1 MRDGVH
7 LSADVYH
14 PRGAGETPNS
24 RVPTVLIRTPYNN
37 ASNDNIR
44 KGRTLADS
52 GYACVIQ
59 DVRGRWDSDGPWS
72 PFVTEPEDGYD
83 TQAWIAEQPWSNGR
97 IGMSGRSYL
106 GSVQWLSAPLAHPSL
121 ACLAPQS
128 ICVDYLTGLV
138 RPGGAFQL
146 GVLVNWGLRVAGRT
160 AQSID
165 FENWTE
171 ICRVLPL
178 EDIPRFA
185 GRDLDFWRDWL
196 HLPATDPYWASIDTR
211 PHWNDITVPAFVMGG
226 WYDLYA
232 PQAFDQFNGLRLHGG
247 SAAARQ
253 SRLIMGPWPHHLGSD
268 LPTAPRTGDIDFGA
282 AAVVNMNALE
292 RTWFD
297 RWLKG
302 NGDALADEPP
312 LRLFVMGV
320 NQWRDEHEW
329 PLART
334 DWQPWHL
341 HSEGVANSV
350 RGDGVLS
357 LEQPGDEPA
366 DTYAYDPNFPVQS
379 CGGAN
384 CCTPHIEPWGPYDQR
399 PVEARND
406 VLCYTSAPLEQDLEV
421 IGPIKLVLH
430 AATDGL
436 DTDWT
441 AKLVDVSPTGYAMN
455 LCDGILRARY
465 RHGQDQPC
473 LLDAGSRRGLRDRSR
488 RHRQRLQARPPHSPR
503 SLLVQ
508 LPPLRPQPEHRR
520 RPGHRCRNPR
530 RPPNSPARPRP
541 PLAPDPAGHPYRLT
555 GGPRPVVPSLGG
567 AEQCPQSAFR
577 RLDRRWPMRRLPALQ
592 PGLRQHGHNRRIAPN
607 RAARHQLFQR
617 R

>member
-1 MRDGVH
+1 MTTTSAVQVQVDRRVRMRDGVH

-83 TQAWIAEQPWSNGR
+83 TQAWIAEQPWSNSR

-253 SRLIMGPWPHHLGSD
+253 SRLIMGPWPHHLGQRS
-268 LPTAPRTGDIDFGA
+268 P
-282 AAVVNMNALE
+282 
-292 RTWFD
+292 D
-297 RWLKG
+297 R
-302 NGDALADEPP
+302 
-312 LRLFVMGV
+312 
-320 NQWRDEHEW
+320 
-329 PLART
+329 
-334 DWQPWHL
+334 
-341 HSEGVANSV
+341 
-350 RGDGVLS
+350 
-357 LEQPGDEPA
+357 PA
-366 DTYAYDPNFPVQS
+366 Y
-379 CGGAN
+379 
-384 CCTPHIEPWGPYDQR
+384 
-399 PVEARND
+399 
-406 VLCYTSAPLEQDLEV
+406 
-421 IGPIKLVLH
+421 
-430 AATDGL
+430 
-436 DTDWT
+436 
-441 AKLVDVSPTGYAMN
+441 
-455 LCDGILRARY
+455 
-465 RHGQDQPC
+465 
-473 LLDAGSRRGLRDRSR
+473 R
-488 RHRQRLQARPPHSPR
+488 RHRLWRRCRGQHECPGTNLVRP
-503 SLLVQ
+503 LAQ
-508 LPPLRPQPEHRR
+508 GQRR
-520 RPGHRCRNPR
+520 RIGR
-530 RPPNSPARPRP
+530 
-541 PLAPDPAGHPYRLT
+541 
-555 GGPRPVVPSLGG
+555 
-567 AEQCPQSAFR
+567 
-577 RLDRRWPMRRLPALQ
+577 
-592 PGLRQHGHNRRIAPN
+592 
-607 RAARHQLFQR
+607 
-617 R
+617 

>member
-83 TQAWIAEQPWSNGR
+83 TQAWIAEQPWSNSR

-334 DWQPWHL
+334 DWQNWHL

-465 RHGQDQPC
+465 RHGQDQPS

-488 RHRQRLQARPPHSPR
+488 RHRQRIQARPPHSPR

-530 RPPNSPARPRP
+530 RPPDSPPQPRP
-541 PLAPDPAGHPYRLT
+541 PLAPDPAGNPNPLI
-555 GGPRPVVPSLGG
+555 GGTPLVGPSLGG

>member
-1 MRDGVH
+1 MTTTSAVQVQVDRRVRMRDGVH
-7 LSADVYH
+7 LSADVYL
-14 PRGAGETPNS
+14 PRGAGATENS
-24 RVPTVLIRTPYNN
+24 RVPTVLMRTPYNN
-37 ASNDNIR
+37 ASTENIR
-44 KGRTLADS
+44 KGRALADA

-59 DVRGRWDSDGPWS
+59 DVRGRWDSHGPWS
-72 PFVTEPEDGYD
+72 PFVAEPEDGYD
-83 TQAWIAEQPWSNGR
+83 TQAWVVAQPWSNGR

-106 GSVQWLSAPLAHPSL
+106 GSVQWLSASLAHPSL
-121 ACLAPQS
+121 VCLAPQS
-128 ICVDYLTGLV
+128 ICVDYLTGLI

-178 EDIPRFA
+178 DDIPRHA
-185 GRDLDFWRDWL
+185 GRDLDFWQDWL

-211 PHWNDITVPAFVMGG
+211 PHWNAITAPAFVMGG

-253 SRLIMGPWPHHLGSD
+253 SRLIMGPWPHHLGND
-268 LPTAPRTGDIDFGA
+268 LPGAPRTGDIDFGA
-282 AAVVNMNALE
+282 SAAVSINGIE
-292 RTWFD
+292 RAWFD

-302 NGDALADEPP
+302 NGQAAADEPP
-312 LRLFVMGV
+312 LRLFVMGI
-320 NQWRDEHEW
+320 NQWRDEREW

-341 HSEGVANSV
+341 HSDGGANSV

-357 LEQPGDEPA
+357 LHQPRDEPA
-366 DTYAYDPNFPVQS
+366 DTYVYDPNFPVQS
-379 CGGAN
+379 RGGAN

-399 PVEARND
+399 PVEARSD
-406 VLCYTSAPLEQDLEV
+406 VLCYTSAPLESDLEV

-441 AKLVDVSPTGYAMN
+441 AKLVDVSPSGYAMN
-455 LCDGILRARY
+455 LCDGIVRARY
-465 RHGQDQPC
+465 RQGQDQAR
-473 LLDAGSRRGLRDRSR
+473 LLTPGAVEAYEIEVGVTANVFKRGHCIRLEVSSSNFPRFDRNLNTGNDPATDSEIR
-488 RHRQRLQARPPHSPR
+488 VARQRVLHDRVHPSH
-503 SLLVQ
+503 LI
-508 LPPLRPQPEHRR
+508 LPVIP
-520 RPGHRCRNPR
+520 
-530 RPPNSPARPRP
+530 
-541 PLAPDPAGHPYRLT
+541 T
-555 GGPRPVVPSLGG
+555 GS
-567 AEQCPQSAFR
+567 
-577 RLDRRWPMRRLPALQ
+577 
-592 PGLRQHGHNRRIAPN
+592 
-607 RAARHQLFQR
+607 
-617 R
+617 

>member
-1 MRDGVH
+1 MTTTSAVQVQVNRRVRMRDGVY
-7 LSADVYH
+7 LSADVYL
-14 PRGAGETPNS
+14 PRGAGETPGS
-24 RVPTVLIRTPYNN
+24 SLPTVLIRTPYNN
-37 ASNDNIR
+37 ASYQNIR
-44 KGRTLADS
+44 KGRALADN

-59 DVRGRWDSDGPWS
+59 DVRGRWDSDGSWS
-72 PFVTEPEDGYD
+72 PFVAEPGDGYD

-106 GSVQWLSAPLAHPSL
+106 GSVQWLSAPLQHPGL
-121 ACLAPQS
+121 TCLAPQS
-128 ICVDYLTGLV
+128 ICIDYLTGLI

-146 GVLVNWGLRVAGRT
+146 GVMINWGLRVDGRT

-171 ICRVLPL
+171 TCRVLPL
-178 EDIPRFA
+178 QDIPGHA
-185 GRDLDFWRDWL
+185 GRDLDFWNDWL
-196 HLPATDPYWASIDTR
+196 HLPAADPYWASIDTR

-253 SRLIMGPWPHHLGSD
+253 SRLIMGPWPHHLGND
-268 LPTAPRTGDIDFGA
+268 LPGAPRCGDIDFGA
-282 AAVVNMNALE
+282 GSVVNINGLE
-292 RTWFD
+292 RAWFD

-302 NGDALADEPP
+302 DGEPSSDEPP

-320 NQWRDEHEW
+320 NRWQDEHEW

-341 HSEGVANSV
+341 HSGGAANSA
-350 RGDGVLS
+350 RGDGTLS
-357 LEQPGDEPA
+357 LEQPADEPA
-366 DTYAYDPNFPVQS
+366 DTFEYDPEFPVQS
-379 CGGAN
+379 LGGAN

-399 PVEARND
+399 PVEARHD
-406 VLCYTSAPLEQDLEV
+406 VLCYTSAPLEQDLKV

-465 RHGQDQPC
+465 RNGQDQPE
-473 LLDAGSRRGLRDRSR
+473 LLTPGAVERYEIEAGVTANVFKR
-488 RHRQRLQARPPHSPR
+488 
-503 SLLVQ
+503 
-508 LPPLRPQPEHRR
+508 
-520 RPGHRCRNPR
+520 GHRIRLEVSSSNFPRFDRNLNTGNNLTTDSEIR
-530 RPPNSPARPRP
+530 VAHQTVLHNPA
-541 PLAPDPAGHPYRLT
+541 HPSHLLL
-555 GGPRPVVPSLGG
+555 PVIPYAS
-567 AEQCPQSAFR
+567 
-577 RLDRRWPMRRLPALQ
+577 
-592 PGLRQHGHNRRIAPN
+592 
-607 RAARHQLFQR
+607 
-617 R
+617 

>member
-1 MRDGVH
+1 MTTTSAVQVQVNRRVRMRDGVY
-7 LSADVYH
+7 LSADVYL
-14 PRGAGETPNS
+14 PRGAGDTPDS
-24 RVPTVLIRTPYNN
+24 RLPTVLIRTPYNN
-37 ASNDNIR
+37 ASYENIR
-44 KGRTLADS
+44 KGRALADD

-72 PFVTEPEDGYD
+72 PFVAEPEDGFD

-106 GSVQWLSAPLAHPSL
+106 GSVQWLSAHLAHPSL

-178 EDIPRFA
+178 DDIPRYA
-185 GRDLDFWRDWL
+185 GRDLAFWRDWL

-211 PHWNDITVPAFVMGG
+211 PYWNDITVPAFVMGG

-247 SAAARQ
+247 SAEARQ

-302 NGDALADEPP
+302 NGQASANDPP

-341 HSEGVANSV
+341 HS
-350 RGDGVLS
+350 
-357 LEQPGDEPA
+357 
-366 DTYAYDPNFPVQS
+366 
-379 CGGAN
+379 GG
-384 CCTPHIEPWGPYDQR
+384 
-399 PVEARND
+399 
-406 VLCYTSAPLEQDLEV
+406 
-421 IGPIKLVLH
+421 
-430 AATDGL
+430 
-436 DTDWT
+436 T
-441 AKLVDVSPTGYAMN
+441 A
-455 LCDGILRARY
+455 
-465 RHGQDQPC
+465 Q
-473 LLDAGSRRGLRDRSR
+473 
-488 RHRQRLQARPPHSPR
+488 
-503 SLLVQ
+503 
-508 LPPLRPQPEHRR
+508 LRP
-520 RPGHRCRNPR
+520 
-530 RPPNSPARPRP
+530 
-541 PLAPDPAGHPYRLT
+541 
-555 GGPRPVVPSLGG
+555 
-567 AEQCPQSAFR
+567 
-577 RLDRRWPMRRLPALQ
+577 W
-592 PGLRQHGHNRRIAPN
+592 
-607 RAARHQLFQR
+607 
-617 R
+617 